1 MTPPS
6 FSAFTAPFV
15 RFICFITNMAYFSI
29 HPEHIMGMFI
39 FKIKRKMYKVQGVCD
54 VQAACLANQL
64 NCCIK
69 DLMFFEVDEK
79 SLQE

>member
-1 MTPPS
+1 
-6 FSAFTAPFV
+6 
-15 RFICFITNMAYFSI
+15 
-29 HPEHIMGMFI
+29 
-39 FKIKRKMYKVQGVCD
+39 MYKVQGVCD

-79 SLQE
+79 LLQE